1 MELFEIKVT
10 LGLDT
15 KKNRSV
21 KNTRNYT
28 LEEID
33 VAIKQERLNKA
44 IKMGQNFEKD
54 MKVVNEICKEI

>member
-15 KKNRSV
+15 KKHKSV
-21 KNTRNYT
+21 NYT

-33 VAIKQERLNKA
+33 AATKQERLNKA